1 MIWNRVPLALAGL
14 VLPLAA
20 NAQVMFDTTRV
31 TCADYL
37 AMSPNDARLFSAFI
51 SGWFNQKTGHVTV
64 DLNEYERNV
73 ANVRSWCATIRGR
86 RCLPVSSA
94 QPAQAADDHQGQ
106 LDHEPKT
113 IAIAALLAAS
123 SAAPAGAQTIVDM
136 SLISCDQ
143 FLKSPQERKDVLSAW
158 MGGYYSAMKNLATI
172 DARYVVRNSKKI
184 ANYCRTA
191 RNETLMSATQRN
203 WR

>member
-1 MIWNRVPLALAGL
+1 METRSPDTGR
-14 VLPLAA
+14 PSLAA
-20 NAQVMFDTTRV
+20 RRNAQVMFDTTRV

-37 AMSPNDARLFSAFI
+37 AMSAADAPLFSAFV

-64 DLNEYERNV
+64 DLNEYARNV
-73 ANVRSWCATIRGR
+73 ATCGAGVPLIRGR
-86 RCLPVSSA
+86 RSLPVSSA
-94 QPAQAADDHQGQ
+94 QPAQAADDPPGRASTMN
-106 LDHEPKT
+106 PKT

-158 MGGYYSAMKNLATI
+158 MGGYFSAMKNLATI
-172 DARYVVRNSKKI
+172 GRPPWSGPG
-184 ANYCRTA
+184 
-191 RNETLMSATQRN
+191 
-203 WR
+203 